1 MSLGIHGILDSTLSG
16 FIFILL
22 LFSIHLICSYHP
34 YHRIIPLLMV
44 NILFILLTFLFYL
57 YILNSEL
64 NLLNL
69 LTESMALSIF
79 SILLISPFFCIL
91 ITFSILKLFLRKRPD
106 DPLLKLLDT
115 I

>member
-1 MSLGIHGILDSTLSG
+1 MPLGIHDILDSTLHG

-44 NILFILLTFLFYL
+44 NILFISLSFIFYF

-69 LTESMALSIF
+69 LMESVALSIY
-79 SILLISPFFCIL
+79 SILLISPFFCLL
-91 ITFSILKLFLRKRPD
+91 ITFSIIKLFLRKRPED
-106 DPLLKLLDT
+106 ALLKLLDT